1 MSAIFVM
8 DEHTYVHGVWSFGG
22 PGFDCLGM
30 LFKQKGEPWMA
41 KWRFRQHADSSA
53 EGLNDE
59 KSVYMSQ
66 GRDDSNEERDALWDM
81 QIIAAQDTADKL
93 NKLSGLDIVVETILV
108 EGGAMETMKAIEQF
122 KKMSV
127 AKSYSSDVPPTGTF
141 AGPAGEA

>member
-41 KWRFRQHADSSA
+41 KWRFRQHADNLA

-81 QIIAAQDTADKL
+81 QIIAAQDTVDKL
-93 NKLSGLDIVVETILV
+93 NKIADLDIMVETILV

-122 KKMSV
+122 KQMSV
-127 AKSYSSDVPPTGTF
+127 AKSYSSDAPPPGTF